1 MLEIDVGSPC
11 ATHSD
16 FGRTRRGSAVQPNDI
31 TRMVTPGDGPDVV
44 VWCLADSDPDER
56 TRMRMPLFRVRR
68 GAVSSD
74 DVSMVTRA
82 LTMRASRFSGTRP
95 GINASDPGSGSI
107 TMGSYERRDMTA
119 TLMLRKAGV
128 RLRGNV
134 VCRQTA
140 FTHSMPRQWAK
151 VQPIISQI
159 SALHQ
164 EMDPARHAKQLAFVK
179 EQVNP
184 AYHIH
189 DTAYTTVTVNRNHV
203 THIHV
208 DQGDFKG
215 GSGAML
221 IVGEGGF
228 RGCELCFPRY
238 GVGVELAPGDVVIC
252 DVHEWHG
259 NLPLVHDAE
268 EASIS
273 QRLSIVAYVREK
285 LALCTQM
292 IECGEGGEGG
302 GGSGPAFGVP
312 EGAILPLLDASEPR
326 RRRFRIRHI
335 KRMWR
340 IQKTSRC
347 LNAVADYARTFG
359 RVPPVGT
366 SHLDVEVGV
375 WCFHRREEKRSGKLS
390 AEHALEIERAVPCWS
405 WEPDRRDTSHA
416 HAAKSR
422 AAAESFAATLAV
434 LERFVAT
441 HGRLPRSKE
450 RSGGEEE
457 DALAG
462 FAGNVALGKWVVNR
476 RQDIK
481 NGKASSRETRDW
493 SRLAEILGMSLS
505 Q

>member
-31 TRMVTPGDGPDVV
+31 MRMVTPDDGPDVV
-44 VWCLADSDPDER
+44 VWCLADSDPDE
-56 TRMRMPLFRVRR
+56 RMRMPLFRVRR

-82 LTMRASRFSGTRP
+82 LTMRTSRFSGTRP
-95 GINASDPGSGSI
+95 GSNASDPGSGSI
-107 TMGSYERRDMTA
+107 TMGSYERRDMPA
-119 TLMLRKAGV
+119 TIMLRKAGV
-128 RLRGNV
+128 RIRGNV

-140 FTHSMPRQWAK
+140 FTHRMPRQWVK
-151 VQPIISQI
+151 VQPVISQI

-179 EQVNP
+179 EQVDP
-184 AYHIH
+184 AYHIN
-189 DTAYTTVTVNRNHV
+189 DTAYTTATVNRNHV
-203 THIHV
+203 TLIHV
-208 DQGDFKG
+208 DKGDFKG

-292 IECGEGGEGG
+292 IEGG

-312 EGAILPLLDASEPR
+312 EGAILPRLDALEPR
-326 RRRFRIRHI
+326 RRRFRVGHINI
-335 KRMWR
+335 KRKCTWR
-340 IQKTSRC
+340 IQKTSWC

-390 AEHALEIERAVPCWS
+390 AERALEIERAVPCWS

-416 HAAKSR
+416 HATKKR

-450 RSGGEEE
+450 RSEQE
-457 DALAG
+457 D
-462 FAGNVALGKWVVNR
+462 VALGKWVVNR

-481 NGKASSRETRDW
+481 NGKASSGETRDW

>member
-1 MLEIDVGSPC
+1 MLEIDVGPPR
-11 ATHSD
+11 ATHGE
-16 FGRTRRGSAVQPNDI
+16 FGRLRRGSAVQPNDI
-31 TRMVTPGDGPDVV
+31 ARMVTPTDGPDVL
-44 VWCLADSDPDER
+44 VWCQADSDPDER
-56 TRMRMPLFRVRR
+56 LRRTPLFRVRR
-68 GAVSSD
+68 GAIRSD
-74 DVSMVTRA
+74 DVSMVTRT
-82 LTMRASRFSGTRP
+82 LTTRTSRFGGTRP

-107 TMGSYERRDMTA
+107 TMGSYERRDMPA

-128 RLRGNV
+128 RIRGNV

-151 VQPIISQI
+151 VQPILSQL

-164 EMDPARHAKQLAFVK
+164 EMDPVRHAKQLAFVEEK
-179 EQVNP
+179 VNP
-184 AYHIH
+184 AYRID
-189 DTAYTTVTVNRNHV
+189 DTPYTTVTVNRNHI

-208 DQGDFKG
+208 DEGDFKG

-221 IVGEGGF
+221 IAGEGGF

-238 GVGVELAPGDVVIC
+238 GVGVELAPGDVIVC

-259 NLPLVHDAE
+259 NLPLVHAE
-268 EASIS
+268 DASIS
-273 QRLSIVAYVREK
+273 QRLSLVAYAREK

-292 IECGEGGEGG
+292 IEGLGG
-302 GGSGPAFGVP
+302 PKFGVP
-312 EGAILPLLDASEPR
+312 EGAILPLLDASVPTGQR
-326 RRRFRIRHI
+326 RRGVRVGHI
-335 KRMWR
+335 KRMSTCR

-390 AEHALEIERAVPCWS
+390 AERELEIERAVPCWS
-405 WEPDRRDTSHA
+405 WEPDRTDTSHA
-416 HAAKSR
+416 LATKKR
-422 AAAESFAATLAV
+422 AAAEDFATILAA

-450 RSGGEEE
+450 RSEE
-457 DALAG
+457 
-462 FAGNVALGKWVVNR
+462 VALGKWVVNR

-481 NGKASSRETRDW
+481 NGKASSSGDTRDW
-493 SRLAEILGMSLS
+493 SRLAEILGVSLS

>member
-11 ATHSD
+11 ASHSD
-16 FGRTRRGSAVQPNDI
+16 FGRMRRGSAVQQNDI
-31 TRMVTPGDGPDVV
+31 VHMVKRGDGPDVV
-44 VWCLADSDPDER
+44 VWCQDDER
-56 TRMRMPLFRVRR
+56 MPPLARMPLFRVRR

-82 LTMRASRFSGTRP
+82 LTMRTSRFSGTRP
-95 GINASDPGSGSI
+95 GVNASNAANPGSGSI
-107 TMGSYERRDMTA
+107 TMGSYERRDMSA
-119 TLMLRKAGV
+119 TVMLRKAGV
-128 RLRGNV
+128 RIRGNV

-151 VQPIISQI
+151 VQSIISQM
-159 SALHQ
+159 SVLHQ

-184 AYHIH
+184 AYQINN
-189 DTAYTTVTVNRNHV
+189 TAYTTVTVNRNHV

-208 DQGDFKG
+208 DNGDFKG

-238 GVGVELAPGDVVIC
+238 GVGVELAPGDVVVC

-268 EASIS
+268 ED
-273 QRLSIVAYVREK
+273 QRLSIVAYAREK

-292 IECGEGGEGG
+292 IE
-302 GGSGPAFGVP
+302 GSPAFGVP
-312 EGAILPLLDASEPR
+312 EGAILPLLAASAVGQR
-326 RRRFRIRHI
+326 RRGFRIGR
-335 KRMWR
+335 RMNPPRAEMCAWR

-366 SHLDVEVGV
+366 SHLDVDVGV

-390 AEHALEIERAVPCWS
+390 AERALEIERAVPCWT
-405 WEPDRRDTSHA
+405 WDPDRMDTSHA
-416 HAAKSR
+416 HAAKKK
-422 AAAESFAATLAV
+422 AAAEGFDATLAV

-450 RSGGEEE
+450 TSEE
-457 DALAG
+457 A
-462 FAGNVALGKWVVNR
+462 ALGKWVVNR

-481 NGKASSRETRDW
+481 KGKASSSSW
-493 SRLAEILGMSLS
+493 SRLAEILGMSL
-505 Q
+505 